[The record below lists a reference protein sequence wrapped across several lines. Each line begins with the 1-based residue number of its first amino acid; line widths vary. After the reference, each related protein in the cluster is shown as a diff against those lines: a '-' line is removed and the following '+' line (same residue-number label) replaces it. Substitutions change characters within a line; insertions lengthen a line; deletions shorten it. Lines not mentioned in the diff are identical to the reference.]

1 MGALSERF
9 DRHRGQGEVDR
20 APRAPGIEEATAE
33 RLERVQAKP
42 AQALPFEDEPGVVPV
57 GQEVPVQASIEI
69 ANLLLVDAGAGIT
82 DDLVQVDSNNR
93 AQRRLAPYGT
103 ARDEC

>member
-1 MGALSERF
+1 M
-9 DRHRGQGEVDR
+9 
-20 APRAPGIEEATAE
+20 
-33 RLERVQAKP
+33 
-42 AQALPFEDEPGVVPV
+42 
-57 GQEVPVQASIEI
+57 QASIEI